1 MDFHSIISGLVQ
13 ASNVD
18 LKENGMNILSKITS
32 DPPIQV
38 LIYSRFIIDSITTR
52 EFQDCNLDSSPLYI
66 NHDLNCF
73 LGLIS
78 VNDASPSA

>member
-52 EFQDCNLDSSPLYI
+52 EFQDSN
-66 NHDLNCF
+66 
-73 LGLIS
+73 
-78 VNDASPSA
+78 

>member
-38 LIYSRFIIDSITTR
+38 LIYSRFIIDSITTH
-52 EFQDCNLDSSPLYI
+52 EFQDSN
-66 NHDLNCF
+66 
-73 LGLIS
+73 
-78 VNDASPSA
+78 